1 MIDSKKRT
9 ILKAISGATVA
20 AIMPASLN
28 AAASLVGDNST
39 ILSDSKNGENIS
51 ISMVSGHGRW
61 HTVKMTNTSK
71 KAVTVKH
78 VYPGLVS
85 VDNKKFDVN
94 SLFRAG
100 PIVVDPGQSHVG
112 LVAQQTSSAQEIELP
127 NNLSRKHSFELATQ
141 YKHFGQA
148 KSVVTTRNFFA

>member
-9 ILKAISGATVA
+9 ILKALSGVTAA

-28 AAASLVGDNST
+28 AATSLFGNDST
-39 ILSDSKNGENIS
+39 VLTDSKNGGNIS

-61 HTVKMTNTSK
+61 HTVKMTNTSN

-85 VDNKKFDVN
+85 VDTKKFDIN

-100 PIVVDPGQSHVG
+100 PIVVEPGQSHIG

-127 NNLSRKHSFELATQ
+127 NNLSRKQSFELATQ